1 MGPRVRG
8 LRRRGSTLSRES
20 RRSQRQKTASTEA
33 NTDINTDVPSSV
45 EAPNEIPDDEMTDD
59 LESND
64 AADSDADA
72 DADADAIDE
81 NAHDSNFDLRDA
93 EHERQESPSST
104 SRAPETMIPDRR
116 PGWWPSRYAPQN
128 PDDRNCV
135 SGMSSVLKKWAE
147 LKRDPE
153 ELWKEDDPP
162 GVMIEAIRKHTSKHV
177 VTQRVFM
184 RAKKMIRELYPQAP
198 LVTPRGRLG
207 RATGNHNPDGIA
219 PAERLESPGPGPG
232 PGSKADGVSGLTQG
246 PSHGSGS
253 ESKNLAINP
262 SEVLL
267 GAPADELSIVEV
279 DSNATFALPH
289 TDSLEHTT
297 SQLRTNMMLKSI
309 DLQRCVTVFHRDA
322 DWHTFDPGF
331 PFHGSVISAN
341 KKWPRNLAFFCY
353 ESKHWSLC
361 HLDTANGLLH
371 HYNSLK
377 HTEMPVDQVKIWIE
391 KNLKLEGGVK
401 VRVVEEDCPQQSDGV
416 NCGVFSLAIL
426 ESLLSNTDI
435 PSSVEASDFRES
447 LAARIEATIDPKSS
461 GERDTGDPMVEGQDV
476 VLGTPLVM
484 SSLPLMTNG
493 LSPLHEPLDPSLFD
507 SLEDFL
513 DHHSSHNNAGV
524 LEDDLER
531 HDSFCSPNHASTGLE
546 HFESSHHLS
555 DSSSGQEASVLTEG
569 QAPPSIFL
577 PPLVVTENNAAVG
590 HFQAFL
596 ESRKRMQDGVKELE
610 RTVST
615 RKDHILQLDLE
626 REALRKELRQEEDAL
641 QELSKELAGVDSTD
655 TTDREVREWLE
666 QCPKGAGFEQKFMSK
681 LASHARSTLDEM
693 AEEGRSLRAR
703 MVEIEPSCQRHRE
716 EIASLTRTIESESQH
731 RQMLEDDLG
740 Q

>member
-33 NTDINTDVPSSV
+33 DTDINTDVPSSV
-45 EAPNEIPDDEMTDD
+45 EAPNEIPDDGMTDD

-72 DADADAIDE
+72 DADAIDE
-81 NAHDSNFDLRDA
+81 NAHDSDFDLRDA

-198 LVTPRGRLG
+198 LVTPRERLG

-232 PGSKADGVSGLTQG
+232 PGPGSKADGVSGLTQG

-253 ESKNLAINP
+253 ESENLAINP

-267 GAPADELSIVEV
+267 GALADELSIVEV

-297 SQLRTNMMLKSI
+297 SRLRTNMMLKSI
-309 DLQRCVTVFHRDA
+309 DLQRCVTVLHRDA

-331 PFHGSVISAN
+331 PFHG
-341 KKWPRNLAFFCY
+341 
-353 ESKHWSLC
+353 
-361 HLDTANGLLH
+361 
-371 HYNSLK
+371 
-377 HTEMPVDQVKIWIE
+377 
-391 KNLKLEGGVK
+391 
-401 VRVVEEDCPQQSDGV
+401 
-416 NCGVFSLAIL
+416 
-426 ESLLSNTDI
+426 
-435 PSSVEASDFRES
+435 
-447 LAARIEATIDPKSS
+447 
-461 GERDTGDPMVEGQDV
+461 
-476 VLGTPLVM
+476 
-484 SSLPLMTNG
+484 
-493 LSPLHEPLDPSLFD
+493 
-507 SLEDFL
+507 
-513 DHHSSHNNAGV
+513 
-524 LEDDLER
+524 
-531 HDSFCSPNHASTGLE
+531 
-546 HFESSHHLS
+546 
-555 DSSSGQEASVLTEG
+555 SSGQEASVLTEG

-626 REALRKELRQEEDAL
+626 RETLRKELRQEEDAL

-655 TTDREVREWLE
+655 TTDREAKSSGAQPIRSSSSVIPTLTIIKNTFLTHHSIIS
-666 QCPKGAGFEQKFMSK
+666 QC
-681 LASHARSTLDEM
+681 
-693 AEEGRSLRAR
+693 
-703 MVEIEPSCQRHRE
+703 
-716 EIASLTRTIESESQH
+716 
-731 RQMLEDDLG
+731 
-740 Q
+740 